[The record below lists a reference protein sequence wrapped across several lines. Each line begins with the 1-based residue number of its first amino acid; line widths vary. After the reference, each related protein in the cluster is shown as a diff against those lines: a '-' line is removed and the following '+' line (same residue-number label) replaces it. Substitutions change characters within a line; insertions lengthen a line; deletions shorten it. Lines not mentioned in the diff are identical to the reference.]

1 MIDIQFAILGV
12 LVFFV
17 LASATV
23 NFGGLNLLYTSL
35 INSISVLSA
44 NFESRL

>member
-1 MIDIQFAILGV
+1 MIDIQFAILAV
-12 LVFFV
+12 LVFYV

-23 NFGGLNLLYTSL
+23 KFRGLNLLYTSL